1 MDTLLVLLKNI
12 ILSTLHGWV
21 GASLAVFMFFRPLK
35 PWRIGRVRIWQGVI
49 PAQQTR
55 IAEAVSDVVSRDLLT
70 PQALFDYLVREQALD
85 RRVRSTMHDLVALV
99 SGNEY
104 PSVESMFPPQAAG
117 LKEELKIR
125 VKEALARWAVKYL
138 TDPGVEAW
146 LRDFLHRQLKRLW
159 QKKAGELWPEERAE
173 ATLRRFLEN
182 AAVYLSGPEFRDAA
196 SRLIEQAH
204 VTLRGQTMPLRD
216 VLPQPL
222 KDKVAEWPA
231 RLAQVLPE
239 LIMRLRDN
247 EEVQERLTAVI
258 LDIMEQL
265 KGKGLLARVSI
276 GLFQFFSEYRAEV
289 ESFVRNDMFPRLG
302 EFLSSPEMRMRLEQY
317 IREQADAILDRPVGE
332 LAGGLDPG
340 QLAQASDWLAA
351 RLGGWLA
358 GAGAQAWPNEF
369 LLGRYRAMAGYTV
382 AELCGR
388 YAGVTPEKVEASLSR
403 HGLDLLRR
411 PVTMRFVRLAARSLV
426 EEIAKYPVGRLRDRF
441 SPETLEKVEVMS
453 AGMITAYL
461 KNKIPSFLE
470 ELDLKTIVKTRI
482 ESYSTRELVDMFQR
496 VTMNSLQKIEIY
508 GAVIGAVMGVFF
520 GLANLRSDAFWFIA
534 ALLAFII
541 GLIRY
546 VR

>member
-1 MDTLLVLLKNI
+1 VETLLVLLKNI

-35 PWRIGRVRIWQGVI
+35 PWRIGRVKIWQGVI

-55 IAEAVSDVVSRDLLT
+55 IAEVVSEVVANELLT

-85 RRVRSTMHDLVALV
+85 RRVKSTMHDLVTLV
-99 SGNEY
+99 AGNEN
-104 PSVESMFPPQAAG
+104 PSLESMFPPPAAG
-117 LKEELKIR
+117 LKKELKAR
-125 VKEALARWAVKYL
+125 AKEALSQWALKYL
-138 TDPGVEAW
+138 NDPGVEAW
-146 LRDFLHRQLKRLW
+146 FRDFLHRQLKRLW
-159 QKKAGELWPEERAE
+159 RKKAGELWPEERAE
-173 ATLRRFLEN
+173 AALRRFLED
-182 AAVYLSGPEFRDAA
+182 AAVYLSGPKFREA
-196 SRLIEQAH
+196 SVRLIGQAH
-204 VTLRGQTMPLRD
+204 GTLCRQVMPLRD

-222 KDKVAEWPA
+222 RDKAAEWPA

-247 EEVQERLTAVI
+247 EEVLERLTAVI

-265 KGKGLLARVSI
+265 KGKGLLARVGI

-302 EFLSSPEMRMRLEQY
+302 ELLSSPEMRIRLEQY

-332 LAGGLDPG
+332 LASGLEPE
-340 QLAQASDWLAA
+340 QLARAGDWLAGC
-351 RLGGWLA
+351 LSGWLA
-358 GAGAQAWPNEF
+358 GADARAWLGGF
-369 LLGRYRAMAGYTV
+369 LLGRYRAVAGCTV
-382 AELCGR
+382 AELWGR
-388 YAGVTPEKVEASLSR
+388 YAGVAPEKAEAALTR
-403 HGLDLLRR
+403 HGLDLLRQ
-411 PVTMRFVRLAARSLV
+411 PVTIRFVRLTARSLV

-441 SPETLEKVEVMS
+441 SPDTLEKVEVMI

-470 ELDLKTIVKTRI
+470 ELDLKTIVRTRI
-482 ESYSTRELVDMFQR
+482 ENYSTRELVDMFQR

-520 GLANLRSDAFWFIA
+520 GLANLRADAFWFIA
-534 ALLAFII
+534 SLLAFVIVM
-541 GLIRY
+541 LRL
-546 VR
+546 VK